1 MTLSPALRPALPF
14 LVAALGIFLL
24 SAMDA
29 LIKSVAAAHPT
40 AQIVFMRYTCG
51 MPWAILYFLW
61 DRPPAPTREMVR
73 AHFTRGVLVVITAFL
88 FFYALATLPLA
99 EAITLTFLSPLFLAV
114 LAALILKEPI
124 PAKVFGAIVV
134 GFAGMTVI
142 VAGKI
147 GGGVFDM
154 VRALGIA
161 AAVTS
166 ALAYAANL
174 VLLRKRAQTDPFGL
188 IILFQNLFPLVLIA
202 PFAWMVWEVPELR
215 SWMLFLG
222 IGALGLA
229 GHLCIVWAFKHAN
242 AGPLGVIEYTALVW
256 SAGFGFAF
264 FGEVPGL
271 ATWAGAALIVAACL
285 AVMRR

>member
-1 MTLSPALRPALPF
+1 MTLAPALRPALPF

-40 AQIVFMRYTCG
+40 AQIVFMRYACG
-51 MPWAILYFLW
+51 MPWAILYLLW
-61 DRPPAPTREMVR
+61 DRPPALTREMVR
-73 AHFTRGVLVVITAFL
+73 AHLTRGVLVVITAFL

-99 EAITLTFLSPLFLAV
+99 EAITLTFLSPLFLAI
-114 LAALILKEPI
+114 LAAWLLREPI
-124 PAKVFGAIVV
+124 PARVLGAIVV
-134 GFAGMTVI
+134 GFVGMTVI

-161 AAVTS
+161 AAVSS

-188 IILFQNLFPLVLIA
+188 IILFQNLFPLILIA
-202 PFAWMVWEVPELR
+202 PFAWAVWEVPELR
-215 SWMLFLG
+215 SWILFLG

-229 GHLCIVWAFKHAN
+229 GHLCIIWAFKHAN
-242 AGPLGVIEYTALVW
+242 AGPLGVIEYTALIW

-271 ATWAGAALIVAACL
+271 ATWAGAALIVGACL